1 LKCVLLHPRK
11 VAPAPPVLFQ
21 GIAFMRQIDF
31 RWMWHALCLIKYESA
46 DRSSLQIE
54 ELLADDYSTRPDRSR
69 RQVNAVTNVAL
80 AQVVRRVR
88 PPVRAA
94 EMPDFFAMINRQ
106 AKLVVNLSRIVGE
119 VLQGRESTHSLCLL
133 DLEQRRE
140 ELQRRNQAAVSS
152 VHDRHARLDEIDWT
166 MNALDRSAAGL
177 FQIARSLDHLRS
189 TRDEVAS
196 QMILIIQ
203 HAIES
208 LQHGYAQL
216 ADGSPAAECSA
227 DAAIGSKD
235 ALGSYRSLAFQEIDQ
250 RQELARLRFFSSS
263 RRSHHGDSNAR
274 STQARSCRGQ
284 WARDDLDS
292 YLDAIDDA
300 TTIFRSAVDV
310 YLANGPDS
318 ACWQQAKR
326 ISEQLRRLDDMQ
338 QEIETGCPAQSAWTT
353 WLPILMDPLTGVGR
367 LLKDMKR
374 QVTGFRHRVRFFRSW
389 PPCPRASGSPRY
401 RNLTDEVCAA
411 VDALVDDC
419 RASMPWC
426 RAAAINWP
434 CRAERQLARRPG
446 RSAVDRN

>member
-1 LKCVLLHPRK
+1 
-11 VAPAPPVLFQ
+11 
-21 GIAFMRQIDF
+21 MRQIDLL
-31 RWMWHALCLIKYESA
+31 WMWHALCLIEYASA
-46 DRSSLQIE
+46 ERSSLRIE

-69 RQVNAVTNVAL
+69 RQVNAVTNIAL
-80 AQVVRRVR
+80 AQVERRVR

-189 TRDEVAS
+189 TRNEVAS

-227 DAAIGSKD
+227 DAAIGSKS
-235 ALGSYRSLAFQEIDQ
+235 ALASYRSLALQGIDQ
-250 RQELARLRFFSSS
+250 GQELAQFT
-263 RRSHHGDSNAR
+263 RR
-274 STQARSCRGQ
+274 
-284 WARDDLDS
+284 
-292 YLDAIDDA
+292 
-300 TTIFRSAVDV
+300 
-310 YLANGPDS
+310 P
-318 ACWQQAKR
+318 
-326 ISEQLRRLDDMQ
+326 
-338 QEIETGCPAQSAWTT
+338 ETS
-353 WLPILMDPLTGVGR
+353 
-367 LLKDMKR
+367 
-374 QVTGFRHRVRFFRSW
+374 
-389 PPCPRASGSPRY
+389 SGSPGRALWLY
-401 RNLTDEVCAA
+401 ELHGVLAGIAHELA
-411 VDALVDDC
+411 DAGSILKGW
-419 RASMPWC
+419 S
-426 RAAAINWP
+426 
-434 CRAERQLARRPG
+434 RQLSASLLD
-446 RSAVDRN
+446 RSAGAVVRSLSRQLLFS